1 MKEKQQTR
9 DELFAEVTI
18 LRKANI
24 EWMEADKRTRTEFAK
39 AFRWGMPKKQD
50 YGYSIARNV
59 EEWDWKMP
67 TWEQIFVEIGKL
79 KSLMDYRDF
88 DGNISEIE
96 TKLEQLARPKEKCK
110 VHFNEQCCD
119 GINHSN

>member
-9 DELFAEVTI
+9 DELFSEVTI

-24 EWMEADKRTRTEFAK
+24 EWMDDDKRLRIEFAK
-39 AFRWGMPKKQD
+39 AFRWGNPKQNY
-50 YGYSIARNV
+50 YGGGRSM
-59 EEWDWKMP
+59 EEWEWKLP

-119 GINHSN
+119 GINHS

>member
-9 DELFAEVTI
+9 EELFSEVTI

-24 EWMEADKRTRTEFAK
+24 EWMEADKRIRTEFAK
-39 AFRWGMPKKQD
+39 AFRWGTPKKRD
-50 YGYSIARNV
+50 VYSNYGNDVRSL
-59 EEWDWKMP
+59 EEWDWKTP

-88 DGNISEIE
+88 DGNLSVLEVRLD
-96 TKLEQLARPKEKCK
+96 KLEENIRKEI
-110 VHFNEQCCD
+110 HPNLP
-119 GINHSN
+119 